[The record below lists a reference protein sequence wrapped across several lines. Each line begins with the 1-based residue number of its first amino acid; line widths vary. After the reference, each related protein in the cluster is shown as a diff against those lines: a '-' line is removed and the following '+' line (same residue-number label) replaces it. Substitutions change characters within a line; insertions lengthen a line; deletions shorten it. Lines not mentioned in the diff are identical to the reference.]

1 MRVDHKVVS
10 IIANLSV
17 KERCPVYLLDL
28 YISKLPKQAK
38 EKNLFYCR
46 PLQST
51 PKSSTEPWYS
61 AIPIGRNM
69 LQNMVRQMCEEAD
82 ISGWKTN
89 HSLRVCGT
97 TSLFAAGVTERVIQ
111 GRSGHSSSD
120 ALRKYERVTETQKK
134 SVAKILTGETD
145 HYESVP
151 SSRPTSV
158 LPNNSVRQPAA
169 SSSVM
174 YKDCVVNMYSAPYFP
189 PFPHYPPYQMPPG
202 PSSNDSYPPYQMP
215 PGPPSNNSWSSNDKL
230 LLNSYISYLFTHFI
244 YSLQERGF
252 MPSLKGYCNYLL
264 LYFTLILLVLYH
276 FSKGIYYLAN

>member
-1 MRVDHKVVS
+1 MVFCHPHWKKH
-10 IIANLSV
+10 A
-17 KERCPVYLLDL
+17 
-28 YISKLPKQAK
+28 AK
-38 EKNLFYCR
+38 YG
-46 PLQST
+46 T
-51 PKSSTEPWYS
+51 PDVW
-61 AIPIGRNM
+61 
-69 LQNMVRQMCEEAD
+69 
-82 ISGWKTN
+82 
-89 HSLRVCGT
+89 
-97 TSLFAAGVTERVIQ
+97 
-111 GRSGHSSSD
+111 RSGHQWLKNESQPPGLWYYKLVCSWSHWACYPGKKWTQLIGRIAKVRESDWDPEKVSSKD
-120 ALRKYERVTETQKK
+120 
-134 SVAKILTGETD
+134 LTGETD

-158 LPNNSVRQPAA
+158 LPNNSVQQPAA